1 VASGIVTGDDA
12 ADSADFRG
20 WLIGD
25 FVPPELGLRWT
36 PAVEVKWGVH
46 ALGDTRADWGV
57 APDATSLSVLVR
69 GCIRLVFADGQ
80 EALLQAPGDY
90 ALWAAGVAHR
100 WRIEQDDTVV
110 FTVRWPAAEQP

>member
-1 VASGIVTGDDA
+1 MIGNA
-12 ADSADFRG
+12 ATDSADLRG

-25 FVPPELGLRWT
+25 FVPAELGLRWT

-46 ALGDTRADWGV
+46 RLNETRAGWGV
-57 APDATSLSVLVR
+57 TPSATSLSVLVR
-69 GCIRLVFADGQ
+69 GVIRLEFADGQ
-80 EALLQAPGDY
+80 EALLQEPGDY

-110 FTVRWPAAEQP
+110 FTVRWPAASEQP

>member
-1 VASGIVTGDDA
+1 VASSIVIGHA
-12 ADSADFRG
+12 ATDSADFRG

-36 PAVEVKWGVH
+36 SAVEVKWGVH
-46 ALGDTRADWGV
+46 SLGETRAEWGV
-57 APDATSLSVLVR
+57 TPTATTLSVLVR
-69 GCIRLVFADGQ
+69 GCIRLVFDDGQ
-80 EALLQAPGDY
+80 EALLQQPGDY

-110 FTVRWPAAEQP
+110 FSVRWPAT